1 MFACIF
7 VLDFPVQAA
16 LWSEPEAVRDKLKKC
31 PVAILDGAANL
42 LKVVALNS
50 AARMH
55 GMELGMTKQQA
66 GIFGNLT
73 LYKRREADEQNAQAA
88 LLDCADA
95 FSPRVESNAPG
106 TVIFDLAGTEKLL
119 GSAERA
125 AVKIK
130 VHVHKLG
137 FDAQIAIAAN
147 PDAALLAARGFPG
160 ITIIPHR
167 HEAKR
172 LGSLPLQV
180 LSISEE
186 LAETLDRWGIHTLKA
201 FGELVPVAVTERLGQ
216 EGLELWKI
224 ARGETSRPLHPV
236 ASPDDFVE
244 SFEFDDPVETVES
257 LTFILNRLIQEL
269 CERLLDRAL
278 ATNEL
283 RLEFDLE
290 ARQIREEQKSERFEH
305 TWKLPFPVQDGR
317 VLLRLVHL
325 ELESKTF
332 SAPVKKVS
340 VQVVPVRP
348 RVAQGNLFLPPS
360 PETQQLEI
368 TLARIRG
375 FIGSDDA
382 EGLQC
387 VGSPVVLDTHK
398 PDSYLLRRFS
408 SEEVVNAVS
417 PAALPI
423 VAMRRFRP
431 APETS
436 VELSGEKPYFVSFH
450 KRHLRVLSASGP
462 WRSSGNWWNPSA
474 AWSREEWDVALRT
487 SQGIGYYR
495 IYFDQIG
502 KRWFVEGVFD

>member
-7 VLDFPVQAA
+7 IPDFPVQAA
-16 LWSEPEAVRDKLKKC
+16 LWSEPEAIRDKLKKC
-31 PVAILDGAANL
+31 PVAILDGPANL
-42 LKVVALNS
+42 PRIIALNS

-95 FSPRVESNAPG
+95 FSPRIESTAPG
-106 TVIFDLAGTEKLL
+106 TVIFDLSGTEKLL

-130 VHVHKLG
+130 VHIHKLG
-137 FDAQIAIAAN
+137 FDSQIAIAAN
-147 PDAALLAARGFPG
+147 ADTALLAARGFPG
-160 ITIIPHR
+160 ITIIPSC

-172 LGSLPLQV
+172 LGSLPLHV

-186 LAETLDRWGIHTLKA
+186 IAETLNRWGIHSLKA
-201 FGELVPVAVTERLGQ
+201 FGELAPVAVTERLGQ
-216 EGLELWKI
+216 EGLELWKL
-224 ARGETSRPLHPV
+224 ARGENNRPLHPV
-236 ASPDDFVE
+236 APPDDFEE

-269 CERLLDRAL
+269 CARLLDRAL

-283 RLEFDLE
+283 RLAFDLE
-290 ARQIREEQKSERFEH
+290 VRQVGEEQKGERFEH
-305 TWKLPFPVQDGR
+305 TWKLPFPVQDGK

-332 SAPVKKVS
+332 SAPVKKIN

-348 RVAQGNLFLPPS
+348 RVAQGNLFVPPS

-375 FIGSDDA
+375 FVGSADA

-408 SEEVVNAVS
+408 SEEVVSAVS

-431 APETS
+431 APETL
-436 VELSGEKPYFVSFH
+436 VEMTGEKPHFVSFH
-450 KRHLRVLSASGP
+450 KKHLRVLSASGP
-462 WRSSGNWWNPSA
+462 WRSSGSWWNPSA

-487 SQGIGYYR
+487 SEGVGYYR
-495 IYFDQIG
+495 IFFDQIG
-502 KRWFVEGVFD
+502 KRWFVEGMFD